1 MFGDRER
8 IKCCVIGDFN
18 TGKTSILRTF
28 LDMNTKNVST
38 TLGIDFFSKTISI
51 KNKQIY
57 LTMWDTAGSERFHS
71 LTQSYLRDSNLV
83 IICYDLSQ
91 PYSNVVKWMR
101 ELEQNPPKVVGLLGT
116 KLDLTRQNHENI
128 SEMIFP
134 WSRQHYNVVQGTSTI
149 KDPDTIKVFFK
160 KCLSALVDEIPE
172 QSSVI
177 PVKLNK
183 LRPENRKCCT

>member
-1 MFGDRER
+1 MLCDRER

-18 TGKTSILRTF
+18 TGKTSIIRTF
-28 LDMNTKNVST
+28 LDLDTKNVST
-38 TLGIDFFSKTISI
+38 TLGIDFFSKTMSI
-51 KNKQIY
+51 KNKQFY

-71 LTQSYLRDSNLV
+71 LTQSYLRGSKLV
-83 IICYDLSQ
+83 IICYDLSN

-116 KLDLTRQNHENI
+116 KTDLTRKNYENI
-128 SEMIFP
+128 DEMIFP

-149 KDPDTIKVFFK
+149 KKSGTIKAFFK
-160 KCLSALVDEIPE
+160 KCLYALVDEIPE
-172 QSSVI
+172 KSSVI

-183 LRPENRKCCT
+183 LRLKNRKCCT